1 MHSMDNYYVSKLIPL
16 IAESGVNAIANPL
29 INITLQGRHDAY
41 PRRRGLT
48 RIPELRAHGV
58 AVALGQD
65 CAMDPWYGLGGA
77 DMLEV
82 AHMGVHAAPMTSRE
96 AIRWAFDAVT
106 EIPARILGLE
116 DYGLR
121 VGAYADMVVLQAADP
136 IEAIR
141 LRASRLAVVR
151 RGKIIA
157 SAPAHVTSLDL
168 PGRPARLDPADYA
181 PTSS

>member
-1 MHSMDNYYVSKLIPL
+1 M
-16 IAESGVNAIANPL
+16 A
-29 INITLQGRHDAY
+29 
-41 PRRRGLT
+41 
-48 RIPELRAHGV
+48 
-58 AVALGQD
+58 
-65 CAMDPWYGLGGA
+65 
-77 DMLEV
+77 
-82 AHMGVHAAPMTSRE
+82 VHAAPMTSRE

-157 SAPAHVTSLDL
+157 SAPAHLTSLNL
-168 PGRPARLDPADYA
+168 PDRPARLDPADYA

>member
-1 MHSMDNYYVSKLIPL
+1 
-16 IAESGVNAIANPL
+16 
-29 INITLQGRHDAY
+29 
-41 PRRRGLT
+41 
-48 RIPELRAHGV
+48 
-58 AVALGQD
+58 
-65 CAMDPWYGLGGA
+65 
-77 DMLEV
+77 MLEV
-82 AHMGVHAAPMTSRE
+82 AHMAVHAVPMTSRE

-141 LRASRLAVVR
+141 LRAPRLAVVR

-157 SAPAHVTSLDL
+157 SAPAHATSLDL
-168 PGRPARLDPADYA
+168 PGRPTRLDPADYA